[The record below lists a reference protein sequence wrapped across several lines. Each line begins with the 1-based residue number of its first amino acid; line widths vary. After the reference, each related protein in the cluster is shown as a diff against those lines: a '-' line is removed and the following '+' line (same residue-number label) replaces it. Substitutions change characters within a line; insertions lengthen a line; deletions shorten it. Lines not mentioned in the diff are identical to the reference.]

1 MQKLFESL
9 CWFLHFWSFVTY
21 VHTHIHSHMNGE
33 SIQIKTHT
41 FNKFLSSPNQTQ
53 FLTSKTDLRINS
65 KPCVRPEWNAS
76 DIEYNAQKPFAL
88 DSINARSCRLTF
100 YADHVIYRV
109 IHIRKMAKC
118 NDIWLMRRILNW
130 VDWKEF
136 LYVPCK
142 YLSIHLS
149 MPKEL
154 SANFANMKN

>member
-9 CWFLHFWSFVTY
+9 CQFLYFWALITY
-21 VHTHIHSHMNGE
+21 VTHTHTFIHTWKHK
-33 SIQIKTHT
+33 SIQIKTHIS
-41 FNKFLSSPNQTQ
+41 NKFLSSPNQTQ
-53 FLTSKTDLRINS
+53 FSTSKTDLRINS

-76 DIEYNAQKPFAL
+76 DIEYNAEKPFAL

-100 YADHVIYRV
+100 YADHVIYRD

-136 LYVPCK
+136 LYVPC
-142 YLSIHLS
+142 
-149 MPKEL
+149 
-154 SANFANMKN
+154 